1 MVALQT
7 EVVEK
12 VVAIFEDMNCQM
24 EELVG
29 GLDVI
34 VTNMERA
41 DAERHDTVKSVRH
54 ISGIIE
60 ESAGSVRDVNST
72 TENLLKNVENLSHV
86 SDILNMNMEDLKAE
100 ISVFKT
106 V

>member
-1 MVALQT
+1 MENQNPEKRRAL
-7 EVVEK
+7 E
-12 VVAIFEDMNCQM
+12 
-24 EELVG
+24 
-29 GLDVI
+29 
-34 VTNMERA
+34 
-41 DAERHDTVKSVRH
+41 AERHDTVKSVRH